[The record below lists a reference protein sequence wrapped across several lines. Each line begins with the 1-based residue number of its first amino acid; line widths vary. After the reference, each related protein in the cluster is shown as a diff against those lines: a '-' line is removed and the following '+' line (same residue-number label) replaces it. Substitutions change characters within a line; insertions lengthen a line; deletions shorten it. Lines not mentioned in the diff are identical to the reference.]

1 MRALRP
7 PNIAHVRIAHE
18 DRRFDV
24 RPAYLSLLLAMAVP
38 FAPGDALRFL
48 LLSLCFMFLGAGVAF
63 LVASDIVRGR

>member
-1 MRALRP
+1 MF
-7 PNIAHVRIAHE
+7 V
-18 DRRFDV
+18 
-24 RPAYLSLLLAMAVP
+24 PAYLSLLLAMAVP

>member
-1 MRALRP
+1 MCESLTKTGALMF
-7 PNIAHVRIAHE
+7 V
-18 DRRFDV
+18 
-24 RPAYLSLLLAMAVP
+24 PAYLSLPLAMAVP